1 MSFLIYGANGYTGE
15 LIAREAKKRGLNPI
29 LAGRR
34 ADAVKA
40 LADELGFQHKAFALD
55 NVNAVAEQ
63 IKDVDV
69 VIHCAG
75 PFSAT
80 SAQMIEAC
88 LQAGTHYTDI
98 SGEMDVFE
106 HAHSADVNSRAIQAG
121 AVVCPGVGFDVIPTD
136 CVAARLKQELPDATH
151 LSLGFSSNSSLSP
164 GTAKTSIEGLGS
176 GTRVRI
182 NGTIQSVGLRI
193 RKIDFGEGEIQ
204 TAAIGWGDVSTAFH
218 TTGIP
223 NIDVYIPAPEA
234 VLKKLK
240 MADRLKWL
248 FKLKFVQ
255 NFLKKQVDKN
265 VKGPNEAKRAKNIT
279 RVWGEAHNANG
290 DSKVVRV
297 TTANGYDV
305 TVYGALAVC
314 EHLEKNELSQKGSY
328 TPSLLMGSSLV
339 ESLPGSGEMVV
350 S

>member
-34 ADAVKA
+34 ADAVQA
-40 LADELGFQHKAFALD
+40 LADELGFQYRVFSLD
-55 NVNAVAEQ
+55 NVDNVVEQ

-80 SAQMIEAC
+80 SAQMIQAC
-88 LQAGTHYTDI
+88 IKAGSHYTDI

-106 HAHSADVNSRAIQAG
+106 HAHSADVNSQAIQAG
-121 AVVCPGVGFDVIPTD
+121 VVVCPGVGFDVIPTD
-136 CVAARLKQELPDATH
+136 CVAATLKQALPDATH
-151 LSLGFSSNSSLSP
+151 LSLGFSSKSSLSP
-164 GTAKTSIEGLGS
+164 GTAKTSIEGLGT

-182 NGTIQSVGLRI
+182 NGIIQSTSLRT
-193 RKIDFGEGEIQ
+193 RKVDFGEGEIQ
-204 TAAIGWGDVSTAFH
+204 TAAIGWGDVSTAYH

-223 NIDVYIPAPEA
+223 NIDVYIPAPDS

-240 MADRLKWL
+240 MADRMKWL
-248 FKLKFVQ
+248 FRLKFVQ
-255 NFLKKQVDKN
+255 NMLKKQVDKN
-265 VKGPNEAKRAKNIT
+265 VKGPNEEKRAKHKT
-279 RVWGEAHNANG
+279 LVWGEAHNANG
-290 DSKVVRV
+290 DMKVARV

-314 EHLEKNELSQKGSY
+314 DYLEKNAQQQKGSY
-328 TPSLLMGSSLV
+328 TPSLLMGASLV
-339 ESLPGSGEMVV
+339 ETLPGSDTVVV